1 MRKPFSYA
9 NVTATLALVFAMTG
23 GRPGREP
30 LPGRIDETDQAFG
43 AQEAEGQ
50 QGRRPKARPA
60 TAGRAGWEGP
70 QGSTGGQGPA
80 GSAVAF
86 AHVLGESNPTSPLD
100 AANSKNISLVTNPA
114 TGAYCVGTTVPIS
127 NVSGGLA
134 DFNAGGPAIIITANF
149 TRVAE
154 IVKSTTCPPGT
165 TVLVETSK
173 AEAPSRTPTSGSRS
187 TDTPLDAEPR
197 IARRKRTWLVAAA
210 RCG

>member
-23 GRPGREP
+23 GALAANHYLVESTKQIKPSVLKKLKGNK
-30 LPGRIDETDQAFG
+30 GAKGATG
-43 AQEAEGQ
+43 AQGAQGGQ
-50 QGRRPKARPA
+50 
-60 TAGRAGWEGP
+60 GP

-80 GSAVAF
+80 GTAVAF
-86 AHVLGESNPTSPLD
+86 AHVLGVSNPTSPLD

-134 DFNAGGPAIIITANF
+134 DFNAGGPAIIITADF

-165 TVLVETSK
+165 TVLVETFEGGGTFK
-173 AEAPSRTPTSGSRS
+173 
-187 TDTPLDAEPR
+187 DADFW
-197 IARRKRTWLVAAA
+197 ISFN
-210 RCG
+210 